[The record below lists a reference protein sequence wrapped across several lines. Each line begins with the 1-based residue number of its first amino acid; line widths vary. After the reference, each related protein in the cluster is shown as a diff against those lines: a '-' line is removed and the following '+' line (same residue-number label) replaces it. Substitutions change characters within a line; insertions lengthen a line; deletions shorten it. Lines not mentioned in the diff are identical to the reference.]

1 MYLKAWCTCRAV
13 VLQIK
18 PILLSLSSLSP
29 SWLPKLRIV
38 EVKTCYMQH
47 CSRLAGLVKFSLY
60 FIRVGASFCYQSV
73 FSEMHAKCNSHS

>member
-13 VLQIK
+13 VLHIK

-38 EVKTCYMQH
+38 EVKTCYAA
-47 CSRLAGLVKFSLY
+47 LFTGLEVIFLVHLQS
-60 FIRVGASFCYQSV
+60 FASMIF
-73 FSEMHAKCNSHS
+73 FH

>member
-13 VLQIK
+13 VLHIK

-38 EVKTCYMQH
+38 EVKTWYAALFTTSGPCKVLTLFH
-47 CSRLAGLVKFSLY
+47 TCGS
-60 FIRVGASFCYQSV
+60 
-73 FSEMHAKCNSHS
+73 

>member
-13 VLQIK
+13 VLHIK

-38 EVKTCYMQH
+38 EVKTCYAALFTTSGPCKVLTLFH
-47 CSRLAGLVKFSLY
+47 TCG
-60 FIRVGASFCYQSV
+60 
-73 FSEMHAKCNSHS
+73 N

>member
-13 VLQIK
+13 VLHIK

-38 EVKTCYMQH
+38 EDKTCYAALFTTSGPCKVLTLFH
-47 CSRLAGLVKFSLY
+47 TCGS
-60 FIRVGASFCYQSV
+60 
-73 FSEMHAKCNSHS
+73 